1 MIGTLKIRVQAANP
15 QMPLLPIFTF
25 KGSPS
30 SLRILDVPKS
40 IGKWNITKVY
50 IKSTSPDNS
59 LKIHACVRQGSVW
72 VGTIDGTEIA
82 GKVKSGIEILAD
94 GIDENGSAVN
104 GYVLGVG
111 DYIVLER
118 DSRITEKDIEKFYV
132 KFVEQLPDNPNIGD
146 TILDNG
152 WLRIYDGQN
161 WSEKPHI
168 YVPTNVSEFQNDVP
182 YATQNSLDSTN
193 QIANEA
199 MSVASGAKDSIVQI
213 NSYLYDV
220 IPRQASSENQLAD
233 KDFVNSS
240 IMTNTA
246 YFKGTFN
253 SVAELPT
260 DRVTPNDYAFVVGKD
275 SEGNTTYN
283 RYKFTADGEWL
294 FEWTLNNSS
303 FTANQWAT
311 INSGI
316 TSASLDEY
324 AKLAYVDAKVQNQPT
339 MTLSG
344 EYEDGTQFS
353 FDAVIK

>member
-1 MIGTLKIRVQAANP
+1 M
-15 QMPLLPIFTF
+15 
-25 KGSPS
+25 
-30 SLRILDVPKS
+30 
-40 IGKWNITKVY
+40 
-50 IKSTSPDNS
+50 
-59 LKIHACVRQGSVW
+59 
-72 VGTIDGTEIA
+72 
-82 GKVKSGIEILAD
+82 
-94 GIDENGSAVN
+94 
-104 GYVLGVG
+104 
-111 DYIVLER
+111 
-118 DSRITEKDIEKFYV
+118 
-132 KFVEQLPDNPNIGD
+132 
-146 TILDNG
+146 
-152 WLRIYDGQN
+152 
-161 WSEKPHI
+161 
-168 YVPTNVSEFQNDVP
+168 
-182 YATQNSLDSTN
+182 DSTN

-344 EYEDGTQFS
+344 EYEDGT
-353 FDAVIK
+353 